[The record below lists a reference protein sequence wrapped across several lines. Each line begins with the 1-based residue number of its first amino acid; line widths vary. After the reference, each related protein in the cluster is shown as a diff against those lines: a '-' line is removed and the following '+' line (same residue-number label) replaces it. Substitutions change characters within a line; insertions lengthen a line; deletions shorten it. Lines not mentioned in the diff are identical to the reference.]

1 MNSQKFKQE
10 DMLFPEWMDDD
21 DKVQFDIYLAQSK
34 LIFPKM
40 ANDEWLIKMG
50 IIAFMKK
57 EKFNINE
64 PPNDEEIAEIR
75 NKYSKDT
82 VFYYD
87 DEPKQVISIDA

>member
-1 MNSQKFKQE
+1 MNSKTFKND
-10 DMLFPEWMDDD
+10 DMLFPEWMNNV

-57 EKFNINE
+57 EKFNLNE

-75 NKYSKDT
+75 NKYSNDT
-82 VFYYD
+82 VFYYSD
-87 DEPKQVISIDA
+87 VVSIDA